1 MAERVLEIAVAAA
14 TDQIPSVSKFIEE
27 VMILAGFEM
36 QEILAVQLAV
46 EEACTNIALYAYP
59 DEDGSI
65 RIFACVTDDRLELT
79 IEDEGVPFDPT
90 GYRKIPSEVNAEDR
104 PIGGLGIYLMQSY
117 MDKISYKFMN
127 GKNTLKL
134 VKNMQPAKRTEGA
147 AKS

>member
-1 MAERVLEIAVAAA
+1 MAEIELEITVAAA
-14 TDQIPSVSKFIEE
+14 TDQIPIVTKFVEE
-27 VMILAGFEM
+27 VMIIAGFEM

-59 DEDGSI
+59 GKDGGI

-90 GYRKIPSEVNAEDR
+90 AYRKIQPQVSAEDR
-104 PIGGLGIYLMQSY
+104 PIGGLGIYLVQSY
-117 MDKISYKFMN
+117 MDRISYKFKN

-134 VKNMQPAKRTEGA
+134 VKNMHPDRRTGRA